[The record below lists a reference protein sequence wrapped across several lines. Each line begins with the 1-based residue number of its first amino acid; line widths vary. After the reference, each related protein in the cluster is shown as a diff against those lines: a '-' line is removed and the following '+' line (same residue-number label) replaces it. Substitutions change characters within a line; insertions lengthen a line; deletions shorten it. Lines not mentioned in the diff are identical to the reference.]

1 MKKKAKSKKHPS
13 IYNKNNKLSRNTPV
27 NHFNQNKTYYVH
39 IIYWS
44 PNSISRHTIYNPQ
57 WEIAKFDQ
65 NHNDLQQ
72 YQKTFNCIIV
82 LQFVEKIKFF
92 EHDKL
97 IIANTTW
104 STTSLIRTRAYTWAT
119 KFDHPYFH
127 GYSLLF
133 LKRHIN
139 VSQIKYPSE
148 SNPRIPQQT
157 LGLWKP

>member
-1 MKKKAKSKKHPS
+1 MNTINSHFITFCKFLVFFFFSITVQSFLINQTQPCFNKLHGKNGIETKQWHKTKLKKKAKSKKHPS
-13 IYNKNNKLSRNTPV
+13 IYNKTNKLSRNIPV
-27 NHFNQNKTYYVH
+27 NHFNQNKTDYVH

-97 IIANTTW
+97 IIANTT
-104 STTSLIRTRAYTWAT
+104 
-119 KFDHPYFH
+119 
-127 GYSLLF
+127 
-133 LKRHIN
+133 
-139 VSQIKYPSE
+139 
-148 SNPRIPQQT
+148 
-157 LGLWKP
+157 